1 MSCDPFLIVVRNRK
15 ASRDACRHADIGNPI
30 PTTDVRIIP
39 RFAYLQSGSFDTPP
53 KYGDPAQAVVS
64 ITAFF
69 PFAAFWGCRPFY
81 FVCLIS

>member
-15 ASRDACRHADIGNPI
+15 ASRDAC
-30 PTTDVRIIP
+30 IIP

-53 KYGDPAQAVVS
+53 KYGDPALAVVS

-81 FVCLIS
+81 FV